1 MQSGPSAT
9 HQRLEDG
16 PGDEQEQLG
25 GQRQHLSPRL
35 TGRRTEASVRAGRA
49 MRTHGGRIQVEIR
62 LAETAVS
69 ASGCASARVLPNIA
83 LKTCRARVIVVVVH
97 ARRAFRALE

>member
-25 GQRQHLSPRL
+25 GQRQHLSPV
-35 TGRRTEASVRAGRA
+35 G
-49 MRTHGGRIQVEIR
+49 
-62 LAETAVS
+62 
-69 ASGCASARVLPNIA
+69 ARVLERPRADVDGERDHHYCCGEEHGKERLDCSQQRVDDQRRLQSQPKPTVAA
-83 LKTCRARVIVVVVH
+83 LTQQ
-97 ARRAFRALE
+97 EG